1 MKLINKCPITDSE
14 TSMVYL
20 NLGDIPLVNNL
31 NNSKQESLEC
41 KKYPLS
47 VQLFTDSGLSS
58 LTIEIDPN
66 ILYSNYLYKSGVSEP
81 YIKHCM
87 DMFEFVD
94 HYLELTEHDNILDI
108 GGNDGTLLKTFLKQ
122 KSYLNV
128 LNIDASTNLTNEAIQ
143 NNIPSI
149 NKFWNSKL
157 AKEINKKFKLITTT
171 NCFQHTFPIKDF
183 VYGISLALE
192 NRGIWCLEFPYWK
205 TSMETN
211 QFDQIYHEHI
221 FYYTLNPIQKLL
233 SQFNLRIIKITHHDI
248 HGGTVRLLI
257 SQSGDLGQ
265 AWQPCNWSVEQNL
278 EKDDR
283 FSSISTYID
292 WGNNIHKIINDSK
305 KFILSL
311 KNQNFKIAG
320 FGAAAKGCVFLNSL
334 NLNYTHIDYVI
345 DDTNLKQDKF
355 IPGTGIQIKPRNILR
370 TNPPDYILIL
380 AHNFSDYIIK
390 SLRLD
395 GYLGKFIIMFPQI
408 QEI

>member
-1 MKLINKCPITDSE
+1 
-14 TSMVYL
+14 
-20 NLGDIPLVNNL
+20 
-31 NNSKQESLEC
+31 
-41 KKYPLS
+41 
-47 VQLFTDSGLSS
+47 
-58 LTIEIDPN
+58 
-66 ILYSNYLYKSGVSEP
+66 
-81 YIKHCM
+81 
-87 DMFEFVD
+87 
-94 HYLELTEHDNILDI
+94 
-108 GGNDGTLLKTFLKQ
+108 
-122 KSYLNV
+122 
-128 LNIDASTNLTNEAIQ
+128 
-143 NNIPSI
+143 
-149 NKFWNSKL
+149 L
-157 AKEINKKFKLITTT
+157 AT
-171 NCFQHTFPIKDF
+171 
-183 VYGISLALE
+183 
-192 NRGIWCLEFPYWK
+192 
-205 TSMETN
+205 
-211 QFDQIYHEHI
+211 
-221 FYYTLNPIQKLL
+221 
-233 SQFNLRIIKITHHDI
+233 
-248 HGGTVRLLI
+248 
-257 SQSGDLGQ
+257 
-265 AWQPCNWSVEQNL
+265 CNWSVEQNL